1 MLVIIGKTPDFRSN
15 FRNTVARNILD
26 NKREKENNGM
36 ERKKKKDKK
45 RENENGTM
53 TIQIF
58 QISACTIH
66 TSTQSVRYLSSQLR
80 VETLAII
87 RIVIDQNLS
96 AWFFKL
102 ANNFLEGKIL
112 IIKLYILVINLYK
125 EEEQIYLRLCILN
138 NYYLKA

>member
-1 MLVIIGKTPDFRSN
+1 MEWKE
-15 FRNTVARNILD
+15 
-26 NKREKENNGM
+26 KR
-36 ERKKKKDKK
+36 KKDKK

-58 QISACTIH
+58 QISARTIH
-66 TSTQSVRYLSSQLR
+66 TSTQSVRYLSSQFR
-80 VETLAII
+80 VETLARI
-87 RIVIDQNLS
+87 RIVIDENLS

>member
-1 MLVIIGKTPDFRSN
+1 
-15 FRNTVARNILD
+15 
-26 NKREKENNGM
+26 
-36 ERKKKKDKK
+36 
-45 RENENGTM
+45 M

-87 RIVIDQNLS
+87 RIVIDENLS
-96 AWFFKL
+96 VWFFKL

-125 EEEQIYLRLCILN
+125 EEEQIYLD
-138 NYYLKA
+138 YVF